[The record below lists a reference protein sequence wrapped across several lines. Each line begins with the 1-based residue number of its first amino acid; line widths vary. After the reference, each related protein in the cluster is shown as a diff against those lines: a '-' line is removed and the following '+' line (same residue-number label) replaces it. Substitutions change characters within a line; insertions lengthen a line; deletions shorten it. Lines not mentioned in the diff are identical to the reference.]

1 MHGHELRGRLD
12 RHGVRDL
19 SAHVAALRDVSRVSQ
34 APHQH
39 DPSARD
45 AGMIPTGRRRLAREP
60 ITGDRRDH
68 DVEGVLRAA
77 SEGRGVGERAD
88 ELDLLED
95 RTGPPVRDDDGQRA
109 LVLRTHVDEVD
120 VEPVDLGGEL
130 GQGVELRLALAPVV
144 VRRPVAREVLERR
157 ERHAL
162 RRVRDGLLLRPPRGL
177 NAPAEIVNRLL
188 GNIDPE
194 WAHRVAAVSLGR
206 FRHDGSPF
214 LVGVAIRLSAA
225 WVAVARRVVD
235 KNRFWVGSHGGRR
248 RAQEGG
254 RRSRHARV
262 WPLRRAVKPEA
273 VQR

>member
-12 RHGVRDL
+12 RHGVCDQ

-45 AGMIPTGRRRLAREP
+45 VHGIPAGRGRLAREP

-95 RTGPPVRDDDGQRA
+95 RAGPSVRDDDGQRA
-109 LVLRTHVDEVD
+109 RVLRTHVDEVD

-130 GQGVELRLALAPVV
+130 GQGVELRLALAPVI
-144 VRRPVAREVLERR
+144 VRRPVAREVLEQR

-162 RRVRDGLLLRPPRGL
+162 RRVRDGLLLRPPRGI
-177 NAPAEIVNRLL
+177 NAPAQV
-188 GNIDPE
+188 
-194 WAHRVAAVSLGR
+194 VKFR
-206 FRHDGSPF
+206 FRKIHTKWMNSGATSAHLFCNCIHGFTPYRNKRLDPACPQQRLPLQCRKRDGDCVRAPF
-214 LVGVAIRLSAA
+214 A
-225 WVAVARRVVD
+225 
-235 KNRFWVGSHGGRR
+235 
-248 RAQEGG
+248 
-254 RRSRHARV
+254 
-262 WPLRRAVKPEA
+262 
-273 VQR
+273 